1 MKKADR
7 QEMKNSGKL
16 LENGEVQFQT
26 IFEIIQS
33 LGCCTSVGLA
43 VLDVENK
50 RFACVTEHFLQITN
64 SNLSMLQT
72 EDYHWFDRTFDT
84 ESVNLLME
92 MKSQI
97 ESFKYRNES
106 ISRFTFS
113 CTLAMKSLTKNKCF
127 LHYMATPLL
136 DLKPEEQIRWMLISV
151 QISSSAHVGEL
162 CMQVDKNYRIYDV
175 KGQTWRVADK
185 KCMNRYDLELLSM
198 SVQGLSQQEIADT
211 KSVSLNAVKAHRRRM
226 FTRQGVSS
234 IESSIGKMYT
244 EGFQNTYVVP
254 HSQKQNDAFR
264 LNLNCKDITELP
276 LSSAKKYD
284 YLIVGTGLFGAT
296 FARCATDA
304 GKRCLVID
312 KRNHVGGNVHCRN
325 IAGIEVHQYGPH
337 IFHTDNPMVWNFVN
351 RFVAFNRFTLNTK
364 ARYKGQLYDL
374 PFNFNTFGQ
383 LWGLA
388 NPQEIIRRIE
398 EQRYRGSVTNL
409 EEQALSMVGTDVYE
423 ALIKGYTEKQ
433 WGRSCKDLPPEIIRR
448 LPIRYSF
455 DNNYFTDL
463 FQGIPM
469 EGYNYLIDC
478 LLADSDIQTET
489 DFFDGLNETWPLFA
503 DRLVYTGPIDRFYDY
518 QYGSLQYRS
527 LRFETEVLEQPIF
540 QGVAI
545 TNYTERDVPFTRIVE
560 HKYFRP
566 ELIEIENNPKTDIT
580 REYPAEYVDGMEP
593 YYPINDVAN
602 NQLYARYKALAEQE
616 RNVIFGGRLAEYKY
630 YNMDQTIAS
639 ALRQAQIHLECDDA

>member
-7 QEMKNSGKL
+7 KMKNNDRL
-16 LENGEVQFQT
+16 LNQKDDQFQT

-72 EDYHWFDRTFDT
+72 EDYHWFDRTFDS

-97 ESFKYRNES
+97 ESFGYRNES

-136 DLKPEEQIRWMLISV
+136 NLKPEEQIRWMLISV

-211 KSVSLNAVKAHRRRM
+211 KSVSLNAVKAHRRCM

-264 LNLNCKDITELP
+264 LNLNCKDITELHLP
-276 LSSAKKYD
+276 SAKKYD
-284 YLIVGTGLFGAT
+284 YLIVGAGLYGAT

-304 GKRCLVID
+304 GRRCLVID
-312 KRNHVGGNVHCRN
+312 KRNQVGGNVHCRN
-325 IAGIEVHQYGPH
+325 IEGIEVHQYGPH
-337 IFHTDNPMVWNFVN
+337 IFHTANPMVWNFVN
-351 RFVAFNRFTLNTK
+351 RFVTFNRFTLNTK
-364 ARYKGQLYDL
+364 ARYKDRLYDL

-398 EQRYRGSVTNL
+398 EQRYRGPITNL

-489 DFFDGLNETWPLFA
+489 DFFDGLNETWSLFA

-518 QYGSLQYRS
+518 RYGSLQYRS

-566 ELIEIENNPKTDIT
+566 ELIDIDDNPKTVIT

-593 YYPINDVAN
+593 YYSINDVAN

-616 RNVIFGGRLAEYKY
+616 HNIIFGGRLAEYKY
-630 YNMDQTIAS
+630 YDMDQTIAS
-639 ALRQAQIHLECDDA
+639 ALRQAQIQLERDEV

>member
-1 MKKADR
+1 
-7 QEMKNSGKL
+7 MKNTDSKMKSTDKSPDQKDNQL
-16 LENGEVQFQT
+16 RM
-26 IFEIIQS
+26 IFEIIKS

-64 SNLSMLQT
+64 SNLSMLQA
-72 EDYHWFDRTFDT
+72 ENYQWFDRTFDL
-84 ESVNLLME
+84 ESVNLLMV

-97 ESFKYRNES
+97 ESFRYRDDI

-113 CTLAMKSLTKNKCF
+113 CTLALKASTKNKSF
-127 LHYMATPLL
+127 LHYMVTPLL
-136 DLKPEEQIRWMLISV
+136 ELKTEEQMRWMLISV

-185 KCMNRYDLELLSM
+185 KCMNRYDLDLLSM

-211 KSVSLNAVKAHRRRM
+211 KSVSLNAVKAHRRRL

-234 IESSIGKMYT
+234 IEASIGKMYT
-244 EGFQNTYVVP
+244 EGFQKTFVVP
-254 HSQKQNDAFR
+254 LLRKRNNAVNSNDSDMA
-264 LNLNCKDITELP
+264 DLP
-276 LSSAKKYD
+276 LPSVKKYD
-284 YLIVGTGLFGAT
+284 YLIVGAGLYGAT
-296 FARCATDA
+296 FARCAANA

-312 KRNHVGGNVHCRN
+312 KRNHVGGNAHCLN
-325 IAGIEVHQYGPH
+325 MEGIEVHQYGPH
-337 IFHTDNPMVWNFVN
+337 IFHTSNPRVWNFVS
-351 RFVAFNRFTLNTK
+351 RFVTFNRFTLNTK
-364 ARYKGQLYDL
+364 ARYKGRLYDL

-383 LWGLA
+383 LWGLS

-398 EQRYRGSVTNL
+398 KQRYRGPVTNL

-433 WGRSCKDLPPEIIRR
+433 WGRPCKDLPPEIIRR

-463 FQGIPM
+463 YQGIPM
-469 EGYNYLIDC
+469 EGYNSLTDS
-478 LLADSDIQTET
+478 LLADSDVETET

-503 DRLVYTGPIDRFYDY
+503 DRLVYTGLIDRFYDY
-518 QYGSLQYRS
+518 RYGSLQYRS

-540 QGVAI
+540 QGIAI

-566 ELIEIENNPKTDIT
+566 ELVDMDDNPKTVIT
-580 REYPAEYVDGMEP
+580 REYPAEYADGMEP
-593 YYPINDVAN
+593 YYPINDVVN
-602 NQLYARYKALAEQE
+602 TRLYARYKALAEQE

-630 YNMDQTIAS
+630 YDMDQTIAS
-639 ALRQAQIHLECDDA
+639 ALRQAQIQLERDDV

>member
-1 MKKADR
+1 
-7 QEMKNSGKL
+7 MKNTDRKMRNNDRL
-16 LENGEVQFQT
+16 LNQKDDQFQT

-33 LGCCTSVGLA
+33 LGSCTSVGLA
-43 VLDVENK
+43 VFDVENK

-72 EDYHWFDRTFDT
+72 EDYHWFDRTFDS
-84 ESVNLLME
+84 ESVNLLKE

-97 ESFKYRNES
+97 ESFRYRDEI

-113 CTLAMKSLTKNKCF
+113 CTLAMKSSTKNKCF

-136 DLKPEEQIRWMLISV
+136 ELKPEEQIRWMLISV

-162 CMQVDKNYRIYDV
+162 CMQMDKNYRIYDV

-185 KCMNRYDLELLSM
+185 KCMNRYDLDLLSM

-211 KSVSLNAVKAHRRRM
+211 KSVSLNAVKAHRRRL

-234 IESSIGKMYT
+234 IEASIGKMYT
-244 EGFQNTYVVP
+244 EGFQKTFVVP
-254 HSQKQNDAFR
+254 LLRKRNNAVNSNDSDMAD
-264 LNLNCKDITELP
+264 LHLP
-276 LSSAKKYD
+276 SVKKYD
-284 YLIVGTGLFGAT
+284 YLIVGAGLYGAT
-296 FARCATDA
+296 FARCAANA

-312 KRNHVGGNVHCRN
+312 KRNHVGGNAHCLN
-325 IAGIEVHQYGPH
+325 MEGIEVHQYGPH
-337 IFHTDNPMVWNFVN
+337 IFHTSNPRVWNFVS
-351 RFVAFNRFTLNTK
+351 RFVTFNRFTLNTK
-364 ARYKGQLYDL
+364 ARYKGRLYDL

-383 LWGLA
+383 LWGLS

-398 EQRYRGSVTNL
+398 KQRYRGPVTNL

-433 WGRSCKDLPPEIIRR
+433 WGRPCKDLPPEIIRR

-463 FQGIPM
+463 YQGIPM
-469 EGYNYLIDC
+469 EGYNSLTDS
-478 LLADSDIQTET
+478 LLADSDVETET

-503 DRLVYTGPIDRFYDY
+503 DRLVYTGLIDRFYDY
-518 QYGSLQYRS
+518 RYGSLQYRS

-540 QGVAI
+540 QGIAI

-566 ELIEIENNPKTDIT
+566 ELVDMDDNPLTVIT
-580 REYPAEYVDGMEP
+580 REYPAEYADGMEP
-593 YYPINDVAN
+593 YYPINDVVN
-602 NQLYARYKALAEQE
+602 NRLYARYKALAEQE

-630 YNMDQTIAS
+630 YDMDQTIAS
-639 ALRQAQIHLECDDA
+639 ALRQAQIQLERDDV